1 MRRTLFLA
9 LAALVVLGILA
20 PAAMAQIPPTP
31 KVTISGLI
39 DNMTTVSKNLTDL
52 NFTDDRDNE
61 WTARTRG
68 RFDIS
73 AEIGR
78 AKGVLGIEIDA
89 YYGLTGFQDNTTNN
103 QIQRGGTIGATGQG
117 SGATSGFDINT
128 DVVANIEVKWL
139 YVEFPLPLIPID
151 SLLRVGAQPFA
162 TTYKVA
168 TLATGDFAGANLV
181 TTFTPNIRWHLTYA
195 QIEERLSG
203 AHCGS
208 AVNLAGSCVGGNPL
222 SQSGRLDSNNFNF
235 FRGDDYAFITSLE
248 VTPIKGLDLR
258 PIFSYL
264 HAEGVTASPSRV
276 PVGQLSPTP
285 IVAGPP
291 PFGGIAGFQNT
302 PVFCLSRNVAGV
314 PNADAPFAPDANCA
328 GTDNQSAKEHR
339 YTVGL
344 DARWTLGPFS
354 LRPTVM
360 YQFGTREQINPFET
374 GTAGATCLPGTKCAA
389 GQFDKADISAWL
401 ADAIAGFRIG
411 PLLLEMRGTWSTGN
425 RPKDQLFKDV
435 NYYQPID
442 TDTSFGADGW
452 GNIFALGIDY
462 FQGAIRTL
470 GTGIGWDRYGRAQ
483 VGGKATYSFT
493 PALDMYVLGQG
504 LWTQK
509 SVDTDEVFV
518 AVPLQAAAGT
528 RTFGTVLVPNPN
540 DPDGDENLIGVE
552 LNAGLTWRFAPG
564 LTLDMVYGHLFSG
577 QALNQRQFVVTPGGT
592 IGGVTGVRKSKDVD
606 TGVVRVRYSF

>member
-9 LAALVVLGILA
+9 LIALLAFGMLA

-39 DNMTTVSKNLTDL
+39 DNLTAVNKNVTDL

-61 WTARTRG
+61 WYARTRG

-78 AKGVLGIEIDA
+78 AKGVLGLEIDA
-89 YYGLTGFQDNTTNN
+89 VYGLTGTQDNDIAN
-103 QIQRGGTIGATGQG
+103 QIQRGFGVVGQSGGTRSA
-117 SGATSGFDINT
+117 FDMNT

-151 SLLRVGAQPFA
+151 TLARVGAQPFA
-162 TTYKVA
+162 TTYKTGV
-168 TLATGDFAGANLV
+168 LATGDFAGANLV
-181 TTFTPNIRWHLTYA
+181 TTFTPNIRWHIAFA
-195 QIEERLSG
+195 QIEERLTG
-203 AHCGS
+203 AHCGT
-208 AVNLAGSCVGGNPL
+208 ALTPVLTGTGQTFCVGGNPL
-222 SQSGRLDSNNFNF
+222 SPSGYLTAANLNF
-235 FRGDDYAFITSLE
+235 FNGDDYAVITSLE

-258 PIFSYL
+258 PTFAYF
-264 HAEGVTASPSRV
+264 HAEGNTASNARV
-276 PVGQLSPTP
+276 PVGQLSPQ
-285 IVAGPP
+285 VAAPP
-291 PFGGIAGFQNT
+291 PFFGFTGSQNS
-302 PVFCLSRNVAGV
+302 PMFCLSQGTGAITSTT
-314 PNADAPFAPDANCA
+314 PFAPDASCSGAN
-328 GTDNQSAKEHR
+328 NQSAKEHR

-360 YQFGTREQINPFET
+360 YQFGTREQINPFD
-374 GTAGATCLPGTKCAA
+374 TAKIARGEFT
-389 GQFDKADISAWL
+389 QADISAWL

-411 PLLLEMRGTWSTGN
+411 PLLLELRGTWASGN
-425 RPKDQLFKDV
+425 RPKDQLFRNV

-442 TDTSFGADGW
+442 TDTTFGADGW

-462 FQGAIRTL
+462 LRGAIRTL

-493 PALDMYVLGQG
+493 PALDVYLLGQTI
-504 LWTQK
+504 WTQK
-509 SVDTDEVFV
+509 SVDTDEVF
-518 AVPLQAAAGT
+518 AIVPLQASAGT
-528 RTFGTVLVPNPN
+528 RLFGSVLVPNIA
-540 DPDGDENLIGVE
+540 DPDGDENYLGTE

-564 LTLDMVYGHLFSG
+564 LTLDMVYGHLFAG
-577 QALNQRQFVVTPGGT
+577 HALNQRQRSLTGAVTE
-592 IGGVTGVRKSKDVD
+592 VRKAKDAD
-606 TGVVRVRYSF
+606 TGVVRVRFSF